1 LGCFAAGT
9 RCASATRTN
18 PMSNPC
24 LLAALG
30 AVPDPRSRKGR
41 SFPFPPILALLVV
54 GTLLGRRSPEAV
66 AQLADDYG
74 GDFALLLGFPRR
86 RLPTASMLS
95 KLLPRIDAAALEAVL
110 TAWVAAR
117 LPPGDPLVVNI
128 DGKCLRGSA
137 RPSAQLPGVHL
148 LAAFAPRV
156 RAVLAQLRVDAKT
169 NEHKAALEL
178 LDILPRRDGGYIFT
192 GDAMFTQTE
201 VCEAIRGRTDDYVL
215 VVKDNQHA
223 LAVDIDAG
231 LAFAATAAT
240 FSPRGPSPPDRTAT
254 RPAIGPEY
262 GEGPRPGG
270 APAVGEYLD
279 TNGALEVAGLEAG
292 LSGAPVGLAPGQGV

>member
-1 LGCFAAGT
+1 
-9 RCASATRTN
+9 
-18 PMSNPC
+18 MSKPC
-24 LLAALG
+24 LLAALA

-41 SFPFPPILALLVV
+41 SFPFPPILGLLVV
-54 GTLLGRRSPEAV
+54 GILLGRRSPEAI

-95 KLLPRIDAAALEAVL
+95 KLLPRIDVAALEAVL
-110 TAWVAAR
+110 TAWITAR
-117 LPPGDPLVVNI
+117 LPPEDPLVVNI

-137 RPSAQLPGVHL
+137 QPSAQLPGVHL

-156 RAVLAQLRVDAKT
+156 QAVLAQLRVDAKT

-178 LDILPRRDGGYIFT
+178 LDILPRRQGGYIFT

-201 VCEAIRGRTDDYVL
+201 VCEAVRGRTDDYVL

-240 FSPRGPSPPDRTAT
+240 FSPGGPRSPAGTCA
-254 RPAIGPEY
+254 RPEAGSEY
-262 GEGPRPGG
+262 GEGARSSG
-270 APAVGEYLD
+270 ASAVGEYLD
-279 TNGALEVAGLEAG
+279 TDGAREVAGIEAG
-292 LSGAPVGLAPGQGV
+292 VPGAALGSA